1 MHGYG
6 NYRPWKV
13 AVSGTVDEILNN
25 RHLAFQNFLG
35 EDVSSSVEMN
45 TLSIPLS
52 GKNSKSIIPG
62 LAKDLGIDLII
73 RGNTDY
79 SRNAADSITI
89 SFPEKETDNIKKYL
103 ILNGVFAKKNDSDIT
118 ENFNDNKTGIKSG
131 AGLSLIQPEIL

>member
-1 MHGYG
+1 
-6 NYRPWKV
+6 
-13 AVSGTVDEILNN
+13 
-25 RHLAFQNFLG
+25 
-35 EDVSSSVEMN
+35 MN